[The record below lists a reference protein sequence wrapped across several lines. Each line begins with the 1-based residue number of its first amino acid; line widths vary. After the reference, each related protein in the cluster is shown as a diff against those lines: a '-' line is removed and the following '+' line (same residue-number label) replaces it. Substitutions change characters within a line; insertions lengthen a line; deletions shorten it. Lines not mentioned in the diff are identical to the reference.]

1 MRSPKTMKR
10 KEKNARKSQEIIA
23 TKTTKTKVTK
33 TKVTKTTKF
42 WGAVPIRLGV
52 AASRV
57 AVRVNSMR
65 EKAESK

>member
-33 TKVTKTTKF
+33 MRKF

-52 AASRV
+52 AANRV
-57 AVRVNSMR
+57 AVRVNSLK

>member
-33 TKVTKTTKF
+33 TTKF
-42 WGAVPIRLGV
+42 WGAVPIRSGV